1 MAKKSGEI
9 DYNVPLRLPM
19 PGEDTEA
26 MFRRLIEF
34 SYAVGRQYR
43 ADGGRSEIED
53 AIRTAQNV
61 GDQRAMSHMDGGP
74 GVIEKQDVKLR
85 EPLSGYE
92 MTVGRFPKQTAP
104 AIEGALQ
111 TASEIAPYF
120 TPAAP
125 IAAARDIA
133 VGLREG
139 DMSDLAMSAFGVPG
153 KLGRAVKA
161 AAVGAY
167 ALEPEEAEAGVIGK
181 ALKGIRAYHGSPHS
195 FDRFDISKIGTGEGA
210 QAYGHG
216 LYFAGNEDV
225 ARSYRG
231 SPELKYAR
239 FSGHMSPVEEAVY
252 DKILSGVDSHDTF
265 TRLKSIGYSDEQ
277 LFDAI
282 DKINPQKG
290 SMYEVLINAEP
301 EHFLDWDKPLSEQ
314 SPVVREVVKSVVPN
328 VEKRGGPALSSEEFA
343 AKYGSILRGT
353 PYEALPERAL
363 TSVLSAGPEASKD
376 FVELVRATNPEAA
389 SKLNRAIANYGSP
402 TGAQIYHALGS
413 SSATNANFLRAPDR
427 GTEASAA
434 FREAGIPGIKYLDAA
449 SRGAG
454 EGSRNYV
461 IFDDKLIDIL
471 RRYAQGGEVEREDF
485 DKGGIAKAIRAA
497 KSLVESAEKRIPL
510 EVARERVASPFSDIP
525 ENVESALRYAQSLRV
540 PQGEERIPGSFYNV
554 KQTRPVS
561 EVTSTV
567 EDIPGVSTKEINPMS
582 WEDIVRQYKGAT
594 MFNVAG
600 DRSNLGRMTHIN
612 ERELAWPV
620 DLHAGPKYM
629 LEPNEQMVWANNPAH
644 ATGFQKAISKAAKRG
659 PVIGVYHPMGVQS
672 VDSSHNMIDALLAQI
687 GRGDVSKGEMRAAD
701 ELLRRGAQAKKG
713 KVQLAIDAMQNWPG
727 FENAREASEFAKNL
741 EGTRRSEIVKFLD
754 KAPLLK
760 QGFPA
765 VGETRV
771 AITDPALRDVAGNML
786 GHRVVEFDPDTLHPR
801 TPSAFTHSTYT
812 SPTAGRYVGDVPLV
826 QTQYAMPDVERD
838 IMTKLAK
845 GDRVVHPYS
854 HDPLGRSSWRKSF
867 ETRKLGQKVNQ
878 EMLDSIMLGLQRQS
892 DYGFNEGGSVIDDAL
907 DVISALP
914 QAAE

>member
-1 MAKKSGEI
+1 MAKRSGEI
-9 DYNVPLRLPM
+9 DYNVPLRLPI

-61 GDQRAMSHMDGGP
+61 GDQRAMSHMEGGP

-139 DMSDLAMSAFGVPG
+139 DMGDLAMSAFGVPG
-153 KLGRAVKA
+153 KLGRAAKA

-181 ALKGIRAYHGSPHS
+181 ALKGIRAYHGSPHR
-195 FDRFDISKIGTGEGA
+195 FDRFDLSKIGTGEGA
-210 QAYGHG
+210 QEYGHG
-216 LYFAGNEDV
+216 LYFADTEKVAKSYAEDAPKGN
-225 ARSYRG
+225 
-231 SPELKYAR
+231 
-239 FSGHMSPVEEAVY
+239 
-252 DKILSGVDSHDTF
+252 
-265 TRLKSIGYSDEQ
+265 
-277 LFDAI
+277 
-282 DKINPQKG
+282 
-290 SMYEVLINAEP
+290 MYEVNINAP
-301 EHFLDWDKPLSEQ
+301 EENFMHWHKPVSEQ
-314 SPVVREVVKSVVPN
+314 ENMEKRLLDAIGGLKNLRRSVDDYNKKYFSMPIKSVWDEPGVTWHTLLGDN
-328 VEKRGGPALSSEEFA
+328 K
-343 AKYGSILRGT
+343 
-353 PYEALPERAL
+353 
-363 TSVLSAGPEASKD
+363 
-376 FVELVRATNPEAA
+376 
-389 SKLNRAIANYGSP
+389 IAENKMLES
-402 TGAQIYHALGS
+402 
-413 SSATNANFLRAPDR
+413 
-427 GTEASAA
+427 
-434 FREAGIPGIKYLDAA
+434 GISGIKYRDPSSWGLPANKQPQ
-449 SRGAG
+449 
-454 EGSRNYV
+454 NYV
-461 IFDDKLIDIL
+461 VFDPNIIEIL

-497 KSLVESAEKRIPL
+497 KSLVKSAEKRIPL
-510 EVARERVASPFSDIP
+510 EVARERIASPFSDIP
-525 ENVESALRYAQSLRV
+525 EDVESALKYAQSLRV

-567 EDIPGVSTKEINPMS
+567 EDLPGVSTKEINPMS

-644 ATGFQKAISKAAKRG
+644 ATGFQKAISEAAKRG
-659 PVIGVYHPMGVQS
+659 PVIGVYHPMGAQS

-687 GRGDVSKGEMRAAD
+687 GRGDVSKKEMRAAD
-701 ELLRRGAQAKKG
+701 ELLRRGAQAEKD
-713 KVQLAIDAMQNWPG
+713 KVQLAIEAMQDWPG

-786 GHRVVEFDPDTLHPR
+786 GHRVVEFDPDTLQPR

-867 ETRKLGQKVNQ
+867 ETRKLGQEVNQ
-878 EMLDSIMLGLQRQS
+878 EMLDSIMLGLQRQP
-892 DYGFNEGGSVIDDAL
+892 DYGFNEGGPVIDDAL